1 MQTNFCTK
9 VKLFVRSIFSKLRRK
24 RNKSK
29 CCNEV
34 IEIIGSGFTVMPNHV
49 IEQYRDKKVKRDE

>member
-9 VKLFVRSIFSKLRRK
+9 VKLFVRSIFSKLRRN

-29 CCNEV
+29 CYNEV

-49 IEQYRDKKVKRDE
+49 IEQYRDKKVKRDD

>member
-1 MQTNFCTK
+1 MQTNFYTK

-29 CCNEV
+29 CYKEV

-49 IEQYRDKKVKRDE
+49 IEQYRDKKVKRDD

>member
-1 MQTNFCTK
+1 MQTNFYTK
-9 VKLFVRSIFSKLRRK
+9 IRLFVRSIFSKLRRK

-29 CCNEV
+29 YYNEV
-34 IEIIGSGFTVMPNHV
+34 IEITGSGFTIMPNHI